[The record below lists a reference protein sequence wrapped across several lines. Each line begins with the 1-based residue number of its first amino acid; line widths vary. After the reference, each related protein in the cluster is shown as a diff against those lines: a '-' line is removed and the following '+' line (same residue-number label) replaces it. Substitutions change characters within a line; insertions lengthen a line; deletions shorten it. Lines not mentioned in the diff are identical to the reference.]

1 MKIAITGHANGIG
14 RVLASEL
21 IRKGHTIIG
30 LDIKKG
36 DDIHDA
42 DSIVEKAKDA
52 DVFVNNAYAPIAQR
66 ILLQK
71 IFEAWR
77 EDSTKTI
84 INMSSK
90 AKYFPVGHN
99 QLTEYTLEKRMLSEE
114 FQRCQFYSNKKCRL
128 IGINPGFVETTMT
141 EGMNVPKLSPEVVAE
156 AIMWALDMPQEVEIG
171 ELSIWTTKQV

>member
-1 MKIAITGHANGIG
+1 MKIVITGHASGIG
-14 RVLASEL
+14 KVLVSEL
-21 IRKGHTIIG
+21 IRNGHTIIG
-30 LDIKKG
+30 LDIEKG

-52 DVFVNNAYAPIAQR
+52 DVFINNAYAPTAQR

-71 IFEAWR
+71 IFQVWR

-128 IGINPGFVETTMT
+128 IGINPGFVETAMT
-141 EGMNVPKLSPEVVAE
+141 ESMNVPKLSPEVVVE
-156 AIMWALDMPQEVEIG
+156 AIVWALGMPQEVEIG
-171 ELSIWTTKQV
+171 ELGIWTTQQ

>member
-1 MKIAITGHANGIG
+1 MKIAITGHASGIG
-14 RVLASEL
+14 KVLASEL
-21 IRKGHTIIG
+21 SRKGHTVIG
-30 LDIKKG
+30 LDIEKG
-36 DDIHDA
+36 DDIHDT

>member
-21 IRKGHTIIG
+21 SKKGHTIIG
-30 LDIKKG
+30 LDIEKG
-36 DDIHDA
+36 DDIHDT